1 MSAPTRKSIIIPKTG
16 AIILKKTF
24 VLDTNVLLQTPFAL
38 YSFGD
43 NTIVIPEVVLEELD
57 KFKKDSTELGANA
70 RHTARIIDALRT
82 RGNLNE
88 GVKLDNGGTLRVEM
102 NHNDVALPQ
111 SWPESNNDNRI
122 LKVCKG
128 LQENGEKVFLVT
140 KDIFERIKAD
150 IIGVIAQDF
159 FAEQVP
165 AAEEQ
170 YKGRL
175 EVYASEEKLNEFYSK
190 GRLAPE
196 DIFHFSEDFTKKQS
210 PDLVKNQFLIIHS
223 CNNEKQTALGRFDG
237 KEILTLRFLQDR
249 PFGVAPRNAGQK
261 FMQEALMTD
270 ADKVP
275 LVIIKG
281 PAGTAKTFYSLAVGL
296 HKIMVEQNKLYR
308 KILVCRPNVRLDED
322 IGFLPGTEQE
332 KIAPF
337 LRPVIDNL
345 EILVDNDENERY
357 HSEKELRDKVDE
369 LFDRKIINTEAIAFI
384 RGRSIVK
391 HWVIIDE
398 AQNLTP
404 KQVKGIITR
413 AGVGTKI
420 ILLGDPEQIDHPF
433 LDIRTNGLSYAAEKM
448 KGSSLCYQIT
458 LTDEECERSDLAYE
472 GAKRM

>member
-1 MSAPTRKSIIIPKTG
+1 M
-16 AIILKKTF
+16 KKTF

-57 KFKKDSTELGANA
+57 RFKKDSSELGANA
-70 RHTARIIDALRT
+70 RHAARIIDGLRAK
-82 RGNLNE
+82 GNLNE
-88 GVKLDNGGTLRVEM
+88 GVELENGGILRIEM
-102 NHNDVALPQ
+102 NYNNIELPK
-111 SWPESNNDNRI
+111 SWDDSNNDNRI
-122 LKVCKG
+122 LRVCKG
-128 LQENGEKVFLVT
+128 LLEKGETVFLVT

-159 FAEQVP
+159 YAEQV
-165 AAEEQ
+165 AAYDEQ
-170 YKGRL
+170 YKGRQDVYVL
-175 EVYASEEKLNEFYSK
+175 EDKLNEFYSK
-190 GRLAPE
+190 GKLKPE
-196 DIFHFSEDFTKKQS
+196 DIFRFS
-210 PDLVKNQFLIIHS
+210 PDFCGKEQPELVTNQFLILHS

-237 KEILTLRFLQDR
+237 REIVSLRFLQER
-249 PFGVAPRNAGQK
+249 PFGIAPRNAGQK
-261 FMQEALMTD
+261 FMQEALMMD
-270 ADKVP
+270 ADKAP
-275 LVIIKG
+275 LVIVKG

-296 HKIMVEQNKLYR
+296 HKIMIEQNKLYR
-308 KILVCRPNVRLDED
+308 KILVCRPNVKLDEE
-322 IGFLPGTEQE
+322 IGFLPGSEQE

-337 LRPVIDNL
+337 LRPVVDNL
-345 EILVDNDENERY
+345 EVLIDNDENERY
-357 HSEKELRDKVDE
+357 NSEKELKDKIDE

-391 HWVIIDE
+391 QWVIIDE

-404 KQVKGIITR
+404 RQVKGIITR

-420 ILLGDPEQIDHPF
+420 ILIGDPEQIDHPF
-433 LDIRTNGLSYAAEKM
+433 LDIRTNGLCYAAEKM

>member
-1 MSAPTRKSIIIPKTG
+1 M
-16 AIILKKTF
+16 KKTF
-24 VLDTNVLLQTPFAL
+24 VLDTNVLLQTPYAL
-38 YSFGD
+38 YSFED

-57 KFKKDSTELGANA
+57 KFKKDNTELGANA
-70 RHTARIIDALRT
+70 RHTARIIDGLRAK
-82 RGNLNE
+82 GNLNE
-88 GVKLDNGGTLRVEM
+88 GIVMDNGSTLRVEL
-102 NHNDVALPQ
+102 NYNNIELPK
-111 SWPESNNDNRI
+111 SWDATNNDNRI

-128 LQENGEKVFLVT
+128 LQQKGENVYLVT

-165 AAEEQ
+165 TIDEQ

-175 EVYASEEKLNEFYSK
+175 DVYTSDDKLNEFYSK
-190 GRLAPE
+190 GRINAE
-196 DIFHFSEDFTKKQS
+196 DVFVFSYDFSSKER
-210 PDLVKNQFLIIHS
+210 PMLVTNQFLIIHS

-237 KEILTLRFLQDR
+237 REIVQLNFLQER
-249 PFGVAPRNAGQK
+249 PFGVNPRNAGQK
-261 FMQEALMTD
+261 FMQEALMMD
-270 ADKVP
+270 ADKAP

-296 HKIMVEQNKLYR
+296 HKIMIEQSKLYR
-308 KILVCRPNVRLDED
+308 KILVCRPNVKLDEE

-337 LRPVIDNL
+337 LRPVVDNL
-345 EILVDNDENERY
+345 EVLIDNDENERY
-357 HSEKELRDKVDE
+357 SSEKELKDKVDE

-391 HWVIIDE
+391 QWVIIDE

-413 AGVGTKI
+413 AGHGTKI
-420 ILLGDPEQIDHPF
+420 ILLGDPEQIDHAF
-433 LDIRTNGLSYAAEKM
+433 LDIRTNGLCYAAEKM
-448 KGSSLCYQIT
+448 KGSPLCYQVT
-458 LTDEECERSDLAYE
+458 LTDEECERSSLAYE

>member
-1 MSAPTRKSIIIPKTG
+1 MGRL
-16 AIILKKTF
+16 ILKKTF
-24 VLDTNVLLQTPFAL
+24 VLDTNVLLQTPYAL

-43 NTIVIPEVVLEELD
+43 NVIVIPEVVLEELD
-57 KFKKDSTELGANA
+57 RFKKDNSELGANA
-70 RHTARIIDALRT
+70 RHTARLIDSLRT
-82 RGNLNE
+82 KGNLRDGILLE
-88 GVKLDNGGTLRVEM
+88 NGGILKVEM
-102 NHNDVALPQ
+102 NYTNVELPEG
-111 SWPESNNDNRI
+111 WDENNNDNRI

-128 LQENGEKVFLVT
+128 LLDQGENVFLVT

-150 IIGVIAQDF
+150 VIGVIAQDF

-165 AAEEQ
+165 DYDEQ
-170 YKGRL
+170 YRGRL
-175 EVYASEEKLNEFYSK
+175 DVYTTEEKLNDFYKK
-190 GRLAPE
+190 GKL
-196 DIFHFSEDFTKKQS
+196 DKGDVFVYNKDFTRTET
-210 PDLVKNQFLIIHS
+210 PPHITNQFLIIH
-223 CNNEKQTALGRFDG
+223 CNTNEKQTALGRCSEN
-237 KEILTLRFLQDR
+237 EIVALNFLQER
-249 PFGVAPRNAGQK
+249 PFGVTPRNAGQK
-261 FMQEALMTD
+261 FMQEALMMD
-270 ADKVP
+270 ADKAP

-296 HKIMVEQNKLYR
+296 QKIMLEQSKLYR
-308 KILVCRPNVRLDED
+308 KILVCRPNVKLDED

-337 LRPVIDNL
+337 LRPVVDNL
-345 EILVDNDENERY
+345 EVLIDNDENERY
-357 HSEKELRDKVDE
+357 KSEKELKDKIDE

-391 HWVIIDE
+391 QWVIIDE

-433 LDIRTNGLSYAAEKM
+433 LDIRTNGLCYASEKM
-448 KGSSLCYQIT
+448 KGSPLCYQVT
-458 LTDEECERSDLAYE
+458 LTDEECERSELAYE